1 MNLQE
6 AKQLLKNK
14 GYKLIREDAYM
25 DAMDQELDDI
35 RQDNIKSSD
44 SLTLKFLNFSPEKLE
59 AAFNK
64 FKFGE
69 ANAAACKALG
79 RICDLMGR
87 VTREQEEQIKNLTP
101 GESITFTTIP
111 EWFGRFP
118 MNRNHFLE
126 YSRHYGKD
134 LMLKL
139 IALACSKNNAAT
151 LGAI

>member
-118 MNRNHFLE
+118 MNRNHKE
-126 YSRHYGKD
+126 
-134 LMLKL
+134 LKFF
-139 IALACSKNNAAT
+139 N
-151 LGAI
+151 

>member
-1 MNLQE
+1 MDLQE
-6 AKQLLKNK
+6 AKNLLRNK

-44 SLTLKFLNFSPEKLE
+44 SITLKFPNISPEKLE
-59 AAFNK
+59 TVFNK
-64 FKFGE
+64 FKNG
-69 ANAAACKALG
+69 NASPVACKALG

-87 VTREQEEQIKNLTP
+87 ATREQDEQLKNLTP

-118 MNRNHFLE
+118 MNRDHFLT
-126 YSRHYGKD
+126 YCRHYGKD
-134 LMLKL
+134 VMLKL
-139 IALACSKNNAAT
+139 IAIACTKSNATT